1 MYTGCIFNM
10 TPRLQTLYKN
20 NVTIGFNSTFL
31 PNTETPQHVCR
42 ETPLRNSPR
51 IEAFVGD
58 EAIQYFVLVEQCVLC
73 QVPSFQY
80 ALFITFSA
88 YYIFH
93 LEYPKAVKNA
103 MFFFQDY
110 VLAYPDS
117 QRRPAT
123 YLATA
128 SDIKKPSN
136 LQ

>member
-31 PNTETPQHVCR
+31 QNTETPQHVCR

-93 LEYPKAVKNA
+93 TLKLLRMQCFSFKIMY
-103 MFFFQDY
+103 
-110 VLAYPDS
+110 
-117 QRRPAT
+117 
-123 YLATA
+123 
-128 SDIKKPSN
+128 
-136 LQ
+136 